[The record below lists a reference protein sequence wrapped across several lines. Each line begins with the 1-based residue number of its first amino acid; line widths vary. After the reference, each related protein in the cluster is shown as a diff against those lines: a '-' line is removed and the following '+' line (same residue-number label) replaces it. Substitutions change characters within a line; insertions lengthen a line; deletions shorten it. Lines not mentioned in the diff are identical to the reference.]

1 MGSTIA
7 LSGGKGL
14 RKMHRRGGKSCNVTV
29 GGRKSAHRSMRKGR
43 KSARRSMHK
52 GGKSARRS
60 MRKGRKSAR
69 RSMRKGRKSAR
80 RSMRK
85 GRKSARRSMR
95 KGRKSARRSMRRGSR
110 GRKGAGM
117 VARAALPFGIL
128 ALQKLMHN
136 RKSRNSLKRM
146 GRRVISTPYKV
157 TKALL

>member
-14 RKMHRRGGKSCNVTV
+14 RKMHRRGGKSCDVTV
-29 GGRKSAHRSMRKGR
+29 G
-43 KSARRSMHK
+43 
-52 GGKSARRS
+52 
-60 MRKGRKSAR
+60 GRKSAR

-85 GRKSARRSMR
+85 GGKSARRSMR
-95 KGRKSARRSMRRGSR
+95 KGRKSARRSIRRGSR

>member
-29 GGRKSAHRSMRKGR
+29 GGR
-43 KSARRSMHK
+43 
-52 GGKSARRS
+52 KSARRS

>member
-29 GGRKSAHRSMRKGR
+29 G
-43 KSARRSMHK
+43 
-52 GGKSARRS
+52 
-60 MRKGRKSAR
+60 
-69 RSMRKGRKSAR
+69 GRKSAR

>member
-14 RKMHRRGGKSCNVTV
+14 RKMHRRGGKSCDVTV
-29 GGRKSAHRSMRKGR
+29 G
-43 KSARRSMHK
+43 
-52 GGKSARRS
+52 
-60 MRKGRKSAR
+60 GRKSAR

-85 GRKSARRSMR
+85 GGKSARRSMR